1 MKDSEMLDRLDI
13 KALEA
18 LCRKLQDWLAASSH
32 TVTQEQNRLA
42 SRIKEV
48 GMIFARFFS
57 LHILVCSIYFD

>member
-1 MKDSEMLDRLDI
+1 MLDRLDV

-32 TVTQEQNRLA
+32 TVAQEQNRLA

-48 GMIFARFFS
+48 RIHCILFFVGVFFS
-57 LHILVCSIYFD
+57 